1 MRPVDFRHYISSDS
15 LPPHQNIWF
24 RAADALPGD
33 PLVHAAV
40 LAYASDMT
48 LLDTALFAHGKSVF
62 DPDLALASL
71 DHAIWFHR
79 PVKADDWLLYS
90 QDSPTTSGG
99 RGFTRGSIYSRNGIL
114 VASTAQEGVI
124 RRKFAKE

>member
-1 MRPVDFRHYISSDS
+1 ENTPETVRKFLERRRALEMRPVDFRHYISYDS
-15 LPPHQNIWF
+15 LPPHQNIWL

-62 DPDLALASL
+62 DPDLAL
-71 DHAIWFHR
+71 
-79 PVKADDWLLYS
+79 
-90 QDSPTTSGG
+90 
-99 RGFTRGSIYSRNGIL
+99 
-114 VASTAQEGVI
+114 
-124 RRKFAKE
+124 